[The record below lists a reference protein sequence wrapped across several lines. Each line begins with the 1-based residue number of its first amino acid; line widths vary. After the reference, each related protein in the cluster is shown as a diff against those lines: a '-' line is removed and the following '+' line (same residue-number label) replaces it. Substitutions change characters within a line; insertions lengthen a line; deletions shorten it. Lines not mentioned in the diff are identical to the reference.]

1 MKKIKEFGG
10 DTWIFEDSEVG
21 DFGNPCDRPV
31 RFHYA
36 RQPWPEEFEVIWVAL
51 VKGADRVTVGATEG
65 AFCTALVKSSKP

>member
-21 DFGNPCDRPV
+21 DFGNPCDRPA

-36 RQPWPEEFEVIWVAL
+36 RQPWPEEHEVIWVAL
-51 VKGADRVTVGATEG
+51 VKGACQECWDTITLTLR
-65 AFCTALVKSSKP
+65 